1 MFEFKKTGL
10 QQKQRFRLRAW
21 VGGLFALACFAA
33 LIGRFWLLQVD
44 RYEGLSE
51 RADRNRIAVV
61 PIPPR
66 RGDILDRNGVVL
78 ARNYRTYTL
87 EVVPANAGNLDQ
99 LFQALTQVVYVS
111 PTDQRRFKRKV
122 AESSRYASLVLRN
135 NLNETEAAWFAA
147 HAFQFPGVE
156 LRARWVRE
164 YPQGASAAHVVG
176 YIGRI
181 ADNDVEELDAAGELG
196 NYRGTENIGKKGI
209 EKTWEK
215 ELHGRTGLEEV
226 EVTAGGRPVRTL
238 RRIDPVPGSDI
249 QLSIDM
255 GLQKVAEEAFGNQR
269 GALVAIDPDTGE
281 VLAFVSQPSF
291 DPNLFVDGIDVDNWR
306 MLNDSPD
313 HPLIN
318 RPLYGTY
325 PIGST
330 YKPFVAMAALE
341 LGKRR
346 ATDRIPDPGYF
357 EFGGQ
362 KFRNAA
368 GAVFGPTDMHK
379 AIVVS
384 SDTYFFSLGPE
395 IGVNALHDFTKQ
407 FGFGQITGIDLE
419 GEKRGVLPSTEWKR
433 KAYKD
438 KDKQRWYAGETI
450 SVAVGQGYNAFTLLQ
465 LAQATA
471 TLANDGLYRKPHL
484 VHAIEDPRTGKYKP
498 TPNAPDYQIPLH
510 KENLA
515 VVKGAMAD
523 VVRVGTAR
531 QAFRGAAYQ
540 AAGKTGTAQVYSLRG
555 ARYHASAVDERL
567 RDHALFMGFAPVD
580 HPRIAVAL
588 IVENAG
594 WGASVAAPIA
604 RKVEDYW
611 LLRDHGEQG
620 QEPPRTPNV
629 AASDN
634 AAIDRAGLSA
644 AAGRAAAVA
653 RKADALA
660 DTEAADDAPGRG
672 EAGDGHGGEPE
683 SVGRVAPSR
692 NMAVPADA
700 PNDPVPGRPG
710 GLSSAGVA
718 PGAPGSRNAGNAAAN
733 TAAGGTP
740 RPSRTPEALR
750 DPDPR
755 PAPGGLRQVPAPRL
769 APPPAGGAQQGR
781 Q

>member
-1 MFEFKKTGL
+1 MFEFKKTGQ

-21 VGGLFALACFAA
+21 VGGIFALVCFGV
-33 LIGRFWLLQVD
+33 LIGRFWYLQVD

-51 RADRNRIAVV
+51 RADRNRITVV

-66 RGDILDRNGVVL
+66 RGEILDRNGEVL

-87 EVVPANAGNLDQ
+87 EVVPAQAGNMNA
-99 LFQALTQVVYVS
+99 LFERLTEVVYIS
-111 PTDQRRFKRKV
+111 PADQRRFKRRA
-122 AESSRYASLVLRN
+122 AESSRYASLQLRN

-164 YPQGASAAHVVG
+164 YPQGQSAAHVVG

-181 ADNDVEELDAAGELG
+181 AENDNEELERAGLLG
-196 NYRGTENIGKKGI
+196 NYRGTDVIGKKGI
-209 EKTWEK
+209 EKTWE
-215 ELHGRTGLEEV
+215 EALHGRTGLEEV
-226 EVTAGGRPVRTL
+226 EVTAGGRPMRTL

-249 QLSIDM
+249 MLSIDL
-255 GLQKVAEEAFGNQR
+255 GLQKVAEEAFEGQR

-306 MLNDSPD
+306 MLNESPD

-330 YKPFVAMAALE
+330 YKPFVGLAALE

-346 ATDRIPDPGYF
+346 ATDRISDPGYY

-362 KFRNAA
+362 KFRNAG
-368 GAVFGPTDMHK
+368 GAAYGMTDMHK

-384 SDTYFFSLGPE
+384 SDTYFYSLGPE

-433 KAYKD
+433 SAYKD
-438 KDKQRWYAGETI
+438 KERQRWYAGETI

-465 LAQATA
+465 LAQGTS
-471 TLANDGLYRKPHL
+471 TLANNGLYRRPHL
-484 VHAIEDPRTGKYKP
+484 VHAVRDPRSGVAKP
-498 TPNAPDYQIPLH
+498 TESAPDYRIPL
-510 KENLA
+510 KQAN
-515 VVKGAMAD
+515 VDVIKNAMAD

-531 QAFRGAAYQ
+531 RAFANAPYQ
-540 AAGKTGTAQVYSLRG
+540 AAGKTGTAQVFSLRG
-555 ARYHASAVDERL
+555 GHYRASAIDERL
-567 RDHALFMGFAPVD
+567 RDHALFMGFAPLE

-594 WGASVAAPIA
+594 WGASVAAPVA
-604 RKVEDYW
+604 RKVFDYW
-611 LLRDHGEQG
+611 L
-620 QEPPRTPNV
+620 
-629 AASDN
+629 AK
-634 AAIDRAGLSA
+634 DRQDKIQ
-644 AAGRAAAVA
+644 R
-653 RKADALA
+653 
-660 DTEAADDAPGRG
+660 
-672 EAGDGHGGEPE
+672 PE
-683 SVGRVAPSR
+683 
-692 NMAVPADA
+692 
-700 PNDPVPGRPG
+700 
-710 GLSSAGVA
+710 
-718 PGAPGSRNAGNAAAN
+718 RNAS
-733 TAAGGTP
+733 TASVENIT
-740 RPSRTPEALR
+740 SDLV
-750 DPDPR
+750 
-755 PAPGGLRQVPAPRL
+755 RQ
-769 APPPAGGAQQGR
+769 Q
-781 Q
+781 